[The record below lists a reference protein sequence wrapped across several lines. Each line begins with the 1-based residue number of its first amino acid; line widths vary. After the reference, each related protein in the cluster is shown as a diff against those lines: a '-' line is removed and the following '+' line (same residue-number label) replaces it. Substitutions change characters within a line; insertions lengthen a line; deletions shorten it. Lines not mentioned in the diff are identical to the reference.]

1 MGGELT
7 RPVETLDGT
16 GSQGARKTVGKNE
29 FLYAYV
35 PANALEGEV
44 YVVTHD
50 GDEETCPK
58 LVTAATLAVYQE
70 YAVVIND
77 QGASAGFAWVQTKGH
92 ANVLVEGT
100 TDVAK
105 DDYLELLNA
114 EKSAKKD
121 ATSRSVNSFA
131 IACAAQA
138 ANSAVL
144 TECELLGGTQICA
157 AS

>member
-1 MGGELT
+1 MNGLNGPSEAIN
-7 RPVETLDGT
+7 GT
-16 GSQGARKTVGKNE
+16 GSAGARRMQGRNE
-29 FLYAYV
+29 YLFAYV
-35 PANALEGEV
+35 PASALRGEV

-50 GDEETCPK
+50 GDEETTPK

-70 YAVVIND
+70 YAVVLAD
-77 QGASAGFAWVQTKGH
+77 QGAAAGYAWVQLKGH
-92 ANVLVEGT
+92 AYMLVEGT

-105 DDYLELLNA
+105 DDYLELLNT

-121 ATSRSVNSFA
+121 ATTRSTNSFA

-144 TECELLGGTQICA
+144 TEVELLGMPAICA
-157 AS
+157 AT

>member
-1 MGGELT
+1 MNGLNA
-7 RPVETLDGT
+7 PIETLDGT
-16 GSQGARKTVGKNE
+16 GAQGSRRMQGANE

-35 PANALEGEV
+35 PASALRGEV
-44 YVVTHD
+44 YVVTYD

-70 YAVVIND
+70 YAVVLAD
-77 QGASAGFAWVQTKGH
+77 QGSAAGFAWVQTKGH
-92 ANVLVEGT
+92 AYVLVEGT

-105 DDYLELLNA
+105 DDYLELLNT

-121 ATSRSVNSFA
+121 AATRSTNSFA

-138 ANSAVL
+138 DNSAVL
-144 TECELLGGTQICA
+144 TEVQLLGGTQICA